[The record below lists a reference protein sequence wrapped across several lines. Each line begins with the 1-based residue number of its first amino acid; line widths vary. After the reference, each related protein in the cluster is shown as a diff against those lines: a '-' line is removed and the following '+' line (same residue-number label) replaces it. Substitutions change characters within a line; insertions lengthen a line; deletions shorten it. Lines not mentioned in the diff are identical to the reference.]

1 MSLLLALTR
10 RSTCLSCRRPFTSVT
25 ELAVR
30 GHRCKPEAS
39 DYAGAGRTLPRKQ
52 EGSHGRLD
60 LKMCRLIFYFL
71 SFLFA
76 DCMRGEMGDRWTTR
90 LRPRLAVDRRLA
102 DEPRVKRVDARGAD
116 NDLACAFVF
125 LVKPAGLHHDG
136 DDPAIIF
143 VFLVVCAK
151 PAATLVPRHLQAH
164 RPPSAR
170 SQSRQLRQH
179 RAEAEEQVE

>member
-1 MSLLLALTR
+1 MTTPCTSCSPAIIKFVAHHQIKAVRRPSSDQGRHARSAGQALAPSSARRRHPSLQHACGSFASIVVKRGAPDDLIGDADAVSLLLALTR

-90 LRPRLAVDRRLA
+90 LPSTTCRR
-102 DEPRVKRVDARGAD
+102 
-116 NDLACAFVF
+116 
-125 LVKPAGLHHDG
+125 
-136 DDPAIIF
+136 
-143 VFLVVCAK
+143 
-151 PAATLVPRHLQAH
+151 
-164 RPPSAR
+164 SA
-170 SQSRQLRQH
+170 SG
-179 RAEAEEQVE
+179 

>member
-1 MSLLLALTR
+1 MPASSPSIIRSPPAPESSNRRPPSSPSSLPSYPGERRIPVHSRCRRWHLLLALTR

-90 LRPRLAVDRRLA
+90 LPSTTCRR
-102 DEPRVKRVDARGAD
+102 
-116 NDLACAFVF
+116 
-125 LVKPAGLHHDG
+125 
-136 DDPAIIF
+136 
-143 VFLVVCAK
+143 
-151 PAATLVPRHLQAH
+151 
-164 RPPSAR
+164 SAPG
-170 SQSRQLRQH
+170 
-179 RAEAEEQVE
+179 